1 VQSEYHDISDRVVGD
16 IEIQRRWLVRIRSVA
31 SISLIAIFAFIGVF
45 LDTELSWPVVS
56 GVVSLSLVSNIAL
69 SRFTL
74 DNRNT
79 FLFFGGLAILLD
91 VALLGVLLYLSGGYA
106 NPFSMMFLAYIILAG
121 TVLDT
126 RWTWTTYV
134 ACSGSFIALFF
145 YHVPVSQLAMHHGAH
160 LSQNRDSGF
169 SLHLHGMLIAFV
181 VIGAISSWFLTR
193 MNREMGEQAET
204 IQTLQKAES
213 DRRRLLSLTTLTG
226 GVAHELA
233 TPLGT
238 LSLIA
243 DDLCEALGK
252 EPRWSEDMRSLQSEL
267 SRCSTI
273 LARMRGTS
281 SELQGELCERFLLS
295 ELIEEV
301 SVQVADAGVVVF
313 EGGFDPSLEL
323 RSLRR
328 SLIGSIVAL
337 IRNGLQAYKVGG
349 RVVCTIE
356 HDVEAVNFRVV
367 DRGQGMPEQIQNRL
381 GEPFFTSKAPGEG
394 MGLGVYLTKLF
405 AMQVGGTLS
414 FVSREGEG
422 TEAKLIIPRIVAL

>member
-1 VQSEYHDISDRVVGD
+1 MESEYHEISDRVVCD
-16 IEIQRRWLVRIRSVA
+16 IEIQRRWLVRIRAVA

-45 LDTELSWPVVS
+45 LDTELSWPLIS
-56 GVVSLSLVSNIAL
+56 GVLSLSLLSNIAL

-79 FLFFGGLAILLD
+79 FLFFGGMVILLD

-213 DRRRLLSLTTLTG
+213 DRRRLLSLATLTG

-243 DDLCEALGK
+243 DDLYEALGK
-252 EPRWSEDMRSLQSEL
+252 EPRWSEDMRSLRSEL

-273 LARMRGTS
+273 LARMRGAS
-281 SELQGELCERFLLS
+281 PELQGELCERFSLS
-295 ELIEEV
+295 ELIAEV
-301 SVQVADAGVVVF
+301 SAQVADTGVAVF
-313 EGGFDPSLEL
+313 EGEFDPSLEL

-328 SLIGSIVAL
+328 SLIGSILAL
-337 IRNGLQAYKVGG
+337 IRNGLQACKVGA
-349 RVVCTIE
+349 RVVCIIE
-356 HDVEAVNFRVV
+356 HDFEAVVFRVV
-367 DRGQGMPEQIQNRL
+367 DRGQGMSEQIQNRL

-422 TEAKLIIPRIVAL
+422 TEAKLTIPRIVAL